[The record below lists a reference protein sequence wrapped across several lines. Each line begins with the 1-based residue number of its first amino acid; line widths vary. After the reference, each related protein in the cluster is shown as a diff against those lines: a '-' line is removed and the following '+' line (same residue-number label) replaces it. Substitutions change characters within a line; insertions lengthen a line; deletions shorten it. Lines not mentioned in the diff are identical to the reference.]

1 MCSQLGE
8 EGSCLGKVCRFEG
21 SHQLF
26 KKTCLRFQRQSS
38 CLYAS
43 WRQKDLLASSIC
55 FISADLDQTAGFKL
69 CQSIRHGA
77 FSHLKR
83 IGEY

>member
-8 EGSCLGKVCRFEG
+8 EGSCVDKVCCCKG
-21 SHQLF
+21 SQQLLE
-26 KKTCLRFQRQSS
+26 KTCPGFQRHGS
-38 CLYAS
+38 CFYAR

-55 FISADLDQTAGFKL
+55 CISADLDQTAGFKL
-69 CQSIRHGA
+69 CQSISHGA